1 MEGAQR
7 WYSCEEKAMRQSAPP
22 SYVRKDIGRAQFE
35 TFVQA
40 VVDILLSNDPSKDFP
55 ETFYLDQDRLRVLKS
70 ELHDIVHFD
79 MCCKVFAWLL
89 REMNYRGPVPHTA
102 QQNLRNSLFAIV
114 GEDRNYSSRQW
125 IVNVDYVAV
134 ELVRHALN
142 LCGYTHSYKAHLLQ
156 KAHEMLRAMLCSP
169 HQGVFAHNADVL
181 KRTILPEILA
191 CANRHVNSSPMEM
204 FSTLIAPSA
213 PPPPPPPPSHM
224 NLVVQRI
231 ANEQNPSSPSD
242 HLTDIVHRITHI
254 AVLHWRI
261 WGPIVY
267 VLPEEKDSALNL
279 RTTDGPSDDRQ
290 SRPSEPLVIKNEST
304 TPSLPTTGSTPSPTP
319 SPQPGARQM
328 TGQAPEASTLE

>member
-1 MEGAQR
+1 
-7 WYSCEEKAMRQSAPP
+7 MRHSTPL

-40 VVDILLSNDPSKDFP
+40 VVHILLSNDPSKDFP
-55 ETFYLDQDRLRVLKS
+55 ETFYLDQDRLRALKS
-70 ELHDIVHFD
+70 ELHDMVHFD
-79 MCCKVFAWLL
+79 MCCKVFAQLL
-89 REMNYRGPVPHTA
+89 QEKNFRGSVSHTA
-102 QQNLRNSLFAIV
+102 QQDLRNSLFATV
-114 GEDRNYSSRQW
+114 GEGRNYSSRQW
-125 IVNVDYVAV
+125 IVKIDYVAV
-134 ELVRHALN
+134 ELVRHALK
-142 LCGYTHSYKAHLLQ
+142 LCGYTHSYEAHLHQ
-156 KAHEMLRAMLCSP
+156 KAHGMLRAMLCSS
-169 HQGVFAHNADVL
+169 HQGAFACNADIL
-181 KRTILPEILA
+181 ERTILPEILA

-224 NLVVQRI
+224 NVVVQRI

-242 HLTDIVHRITHI
+242 CLTDIIHRITHI
-254 AVLHWRI
+254 VVLHWRI

-267 VLPEEKDSALNL
+267 ILPEEKDSATNL

-304 TPSLPTTGSTPSPTP
+304 TPSLPTTGSTPSP

-328 TGQAPEASTLE
+328 TGQAPEASTLK